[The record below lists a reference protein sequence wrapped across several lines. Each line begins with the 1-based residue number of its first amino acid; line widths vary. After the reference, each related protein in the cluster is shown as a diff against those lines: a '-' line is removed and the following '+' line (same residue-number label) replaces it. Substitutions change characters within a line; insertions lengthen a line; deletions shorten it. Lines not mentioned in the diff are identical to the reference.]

1 MAKGKEKIQWKN
13 QLVNLVAI
21 IIGVY
26 IAFYITERASAT
38 KDHRQAKVFL
48 AAMADDLEED
58 ISSLTESTD
67 TLRYYTKVLQA
78 LTRSVVTKRIPKDS
92 LNDMISGLYLIVPF
106 NPKDNSYQS
115 LLASGKLE
123 LVGDFDLRRKITAL
137 YHQHYGAIRITDDI
151 SNQMRIQ
158 LITPFLMERMRFSSS
173 GLVNA
178 EELWRD
184 NMFVNMSFS
193 MHYSMLMKYRA
204 DSVALVHAKELK
216 QLIEEEL
223 K

>member
-1 MAKGKEKIQWKN
+1 MGKGKEKIQWKN

-26 IAFYITERASAT
+26 IAFYLTERASAA
-38 KDHRQAKVFL
+38 KDRDQAKAFL
-48 AAMADDLEED
+48 VAMAEDLQDD
-58 ISSLTESTD
+58 IVSLTESTD
-67 TLRYYTKVLQA
+67 TLRYYAQVSRA
-78 LTRSVVTKRIPKDS
+78 LTQSVITRRIPKDS
-92 LNDMISGLYLIVPF
+92 LNAMISSLYLIVPF
-106 NPKDNSYQS
+106 NPKDNAYQS

-137 YHQHYGAIRITDDI
+137 YHQHYGTIRITDDI

-158 LITPFLMERMRFSSS
+158 LITPYLMERLRFTSQ
-173 GLVNA
+173 GLLNA
-178 EELWRD
+178 DELWRD
-184 NMFVNMSFS
+184 NMFVNMAFS
-193 MHYSMLMKYRA
+193 MQYSMQMKYQV

-223 K
+223 E